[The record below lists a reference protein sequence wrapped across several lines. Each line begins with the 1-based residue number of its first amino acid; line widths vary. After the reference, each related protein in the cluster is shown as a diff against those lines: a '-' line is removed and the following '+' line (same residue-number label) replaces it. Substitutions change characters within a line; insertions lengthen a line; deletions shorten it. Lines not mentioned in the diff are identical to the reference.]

1 MKFLQKTHIVFS
13 CAIRFGILEV
23 CIELY
28 DLVYDMKVLLSS
40 PDDVVVWF
48 VVNVLAVGS
57 DVFYRPSGSVIE

>member
-1 MKFLQKTHIVFS
+1 MKFLQKAYSGFL
-13 CAIRFGILEV
+13 CALRFGILEV

-28 DLVYDMKVLLSS
+28 DLVYDMKALLSS

-57 DVFYRPSGSVIE
+57 DVFYRSSGSVIE